1 MADVKEGVYHYH
13 WRFDAMKPLEFTR
26 NEWIPLQQRLVEDH
40 GLGVINISWVCRRE
54 LGFTIRHHR
63 LWQADAYDGYG
74 EWENVVILDFYDPAK
89 ETWFRL
95 KYL

>member
-1 MADVKEGVYHYH
+1 
-13 WRFDAMKPLEFTR
+13 MKPLEFTR

-74 EWENVVILDFYDPAK
+74 EWENVVILDFYDTAK
-89 ETWFRL
+89 ETLFRL